1 MTGPRVRFAPSPTG
15 YFHVGSARTSLFN
28 YLFARGHGGTFILRI
43 EDTDTS
49 RGRQEWTDGIISAMN
64 WLGLTYDEGPTF
76 QSHNAPRH
84 AQAAEALWAAGH
96 LYACDCTSEVVQER
110 TKGNPIPGYDGRCRD
125 RQLERG
131 PTTALRFR
139 VPDEGSVIVRDQIR
153 GDIEFQ
159 LANYEDFVVLR
170 SNGGVLYPLANAV
183 DDRDAKMTHIIR
195 GEDLLPTTP
204 KQILMWEALSSSP
217 DFGDVPVPLY
227 AHLPLLVNE
236 QRKKLS
242 KRKDPVSVESYRDEG
257 YLPQALV
264 NFFSLCGWSPREGD
278 EIQPIENFI
287 AQFELSDVTHS
298 PAFFDMAKMRHINGE
313 YVRRLSVEEF
323 LAAAQPWLQPE
334 LSEWRPTDYET
345 PWAPEDFRPEVL
357 DVMAPLVQERVTVLS
372 EVPAMVGFF
381 FRRPEMSD
389 GDFTKTIASNEGAKA
404 VLADVIAAAQSGT
417 NWTSDA
423 LHALVAQIGENHGM
437 NLRKSQAPVRLAVT
451 GALVG
456 PPLFESLEVLGRDE
470 VVLRLTAALE
480 RAR

>member
-43 EDTDTS
+43 EDTDAS

-110 TKGNPIPGYDGRCRD
+110 TKGNPIPGYDGHCRD
-125 RQLERG
+125 RHLERG

-159 LANYEDFVVLR
+159 LAIYEDFVVLR

-334 LSEWRPTDYET
+334 LSEWRPTDYQT

-381 FRRPEMSD
+381 FRRPEMAD

>member
-1 MTGPRVRFAPSPTG
+1 VSAPRVRFAPSPTG

-28 YLFARGHGGTFILRI
+28 YLYARGHGGTFILRI
-43 EDTDTS
+43 EDTDAS

-64 WLGLTYDEGPTF
+64 WLGLTYDEGPSF

-84 AQAAEALWAAGH
+84 AAAAEALWAAGY
-96 LYACDCTSEVVQER
+96 LYACDCTTELVQER
-110 TKGNPIPGYDGRCRD
+110 TKGNAIPGYDGHCRD
-125 RQLERG
+125 RGLERG

-139 VPDEGSVIVRDQIR
+139 VPDEGAVVVRDLIR

-159 LANYEDFVVLR
+159 LAHYEDFVVLR

-183 DDRDAKMTHIIR
+183 DDRDAGMTHVIR

-217 DFGDVPVPLY
+217 EFGDVPVPLY

-257 YLPQALV
+257 FLPQALV
-264 NFFSLCGWSPREGD
+264 NFFALCGWSPREGE

-287 AQFELSDVTHS
+287 AQFELGDVTHS

-313 YVRRLSVEEF
+313 YIRRLSIEEF
-323 LAAAQPWLQPE
+323 LAAAQPWLTPDDGD
-334 LSEWRPTDYET
+334 WRPSDYVT
-345 PWAPEDFRPEVL
+345 PWDSASYRPEVL
-357 DVMAPLVQERVTVLS
+357 QVMGPLVQERITVLS

-381 FRRPEMSD
+381 FRTPD
-389 GDFTKTIASNEGAKA
+389 IADADFTKVIGSNEAARGVLRD
-404 VLADVIAAAQSGT
+404 VLAAIDAGT
-417 NWTSDA
+417 SWTATD
-423 LHALVAQIGENHGM
+423 LHALVAGIGEAHGM

-456 PPLFESLEVLGRDE
+456 PPLFESLEVLGPDE
-470 VVLRLTAALE
+470 VRNRVTRALE
-480 RAR
+480 RDA

>member
-28 YLFARGHGGTFILRI
+28 YLYARGHGGTFILRI
-43 EDTDTS
+43 EDTDVS

-64 WLGLTYDEGPTF
+64 WLGLTYDEGPSF

-96 LYACDCTSEVVQER
+96 LYACDCTSELVQER
-110 TKGNPIPGYDGRCRD
+110 TKGNPIPGYDGHCRD

-139 VPDEGSVIVRDQIR
+139 VPDEGSVVVRDQIR

-183 DDRDAKMTHIIR
+183 DDRDAGMTHIIR

-204 KQILMWEALSSSP
+204 KQILMWEALASSP
-217 DFGDVPVPLY
+217 DFGGVPVPLY

-313 YVRRLSVEEF
+313 YVRRLSTEEF
-323 LAAAQPWLQPE
+323 LTAAQPWLQPE
-334 LSEWRPTDYET
+334 ISDWHPTDYET
-345 PWAPEDFRPEVL
+345 PWASEDFRPQVL
-357 DVMAPLVQERVTVLS
+357 DVMAPLIQERVTVLS

-381 FRRPEMSD
+381 FRRPDMAEN
-389 GDFTKTIASNEGAKA
+389 DFVKIIASNDAAKA
-404 VLADVIAAAQSGT
+404 VLADVIAAANAGT
-417 NWTSDA
+417 SWTSED

-437 NLRKSQAPVRLAVT
+437 NLRKSQAPIRLAVT
-451 GALVG
+451 GALIG
-456 PPLFESLEVLGRDE
+456 PPLFESLDVLGRDE
-470 VVLRLTAALE
+470 VVARLTMALE
-480 RAR
+480 RAG

>member
-1 MTGPRVRFAPSPTG
+1 VTGPRVRFAPSPTG

-43 EDTDTS
+43 EDTDAS

-110 TKGNPIPGYDGRCRD
+110 TKGNPIPGYDGHCRD
-125 RQLERG
+125 RHLERG

-159 LANYEDFVVLR
+159 LAIYEDFVVLR

-334 LSEWRPTDYET
+334 LSEWRPTDYQT

-381 FRRPEMSD
+381 FRRPEMAD